1 MPDIKGLIG
10 MLKFM
15 LVGPFPDGSFGG
27 VALNFSLTGI
37 GMAVG
42 FVLGLFIALGR
53 LSKQKYISYPCLI
66 LVELTRATPLILIIF
81 WFYFF
86 IPNVLGKSVSI
97 FFSSAVSISAYSAV
111 YQSEIFRG
119 GFQSISH
126 GQLEAAL
133 STGLKYYQVIFFIYI
148 PQTIKIMLPSF
159 ASFFISLFKD
169 TSVTYIIGII
179 ELTQTSVIISQRVPE
194 RLVSAYA
201 LAGIIYFVFCYI
213 MSRYSQKI
221 ERKME
226 RYKY

>member
-1 MPDIKGLIG
+1 MPDIKGFLG

-15 LVGPFPDGSFGG
+15 LIGPFPDGSLGG

-37 GMAVG
+37 GMAIG

-53 LSKQKYISYPCLI
+53 LAKQKYISYPCLV

-86 IPNVLGKSVSI
+86 IPNVLGQSVSI
-97 FFSSAVSISAYSAV
+97 FFSAAVSISAYSAV

-159 ASFFISLFKD
+159 VSFFISLFKD

-194 RLVSAYA
+194 RLITAYA
-201 LAGIIYFVFCYI
+201 SAGIIYFVFCYI
-213 MSRYSQKI
+213 MSQYSKKI
-221 ERKME
+221 ERNME